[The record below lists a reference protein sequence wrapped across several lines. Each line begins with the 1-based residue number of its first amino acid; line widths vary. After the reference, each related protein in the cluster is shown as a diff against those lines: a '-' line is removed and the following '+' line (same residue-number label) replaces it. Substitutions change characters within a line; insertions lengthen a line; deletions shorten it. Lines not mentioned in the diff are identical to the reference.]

1 MLDTVFGLA
10 MGKVMDPGGGVQVS
24 VLGQFLNV
32 FFFLYFLATGSHR
45 LMIKLFAYSFELVPA
60 GAASLSMGKT
70 GPFVLALFHSV
81 FVLAIRLTLP
91 FAAAEFVLEA
101 AMGVLMKLIPQI
113 HIFVINLQVK
123 IIAGIIL
130 MMLFA
135 VPMGQF
141 IDRYIGTLFE
151 DVQKLLLQL

>member
-1 MLDTVFGLA
+1 
-10 MGKVMDPGGGVQVS
+10 
-24 VLGQFLNV
+24 
-32 FFFLYFLATGSHR
+32 
-45 LMIKLFAYSFELVPA
+45 MIKLFAYSFELIPA
-60 GAASLSMGKT
+60 GAAAVSMEKA

-91 FAAAEFVLEA
+91 FVAAEFVLEA

-123 IIAGIIL
+123 IIAGILL

>member
-1 MLDTVFGLA
+1 MLTEIVTSLNLFLLVFARLGAMIFPSPVFGRKNVPVRIRAGLVLA
-10 MGKVMDPGGGVQVS
+10 
-24 VLGQFLNV
+24 LTL
-32 FFFLYFLATGSHR
+32 L
-45 LMIKLFAYSFELVPA
+45 LVPA